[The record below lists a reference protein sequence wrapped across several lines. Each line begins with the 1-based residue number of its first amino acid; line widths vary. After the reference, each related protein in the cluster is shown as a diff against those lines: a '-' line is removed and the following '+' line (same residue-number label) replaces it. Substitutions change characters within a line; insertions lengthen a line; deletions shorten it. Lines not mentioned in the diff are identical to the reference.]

1 MQIGKDNCLEIS
13 YLKDI
18 TAWVSELDRR
28 EMFPLQSPDSAQL
41 SQQHLLV
48 EAG

>member
-18 TAWVSELDRR
+18 AAWVSELDRR
-28 EMFPLQSPDSAQL
+28 EMFPLQSPGSAQL